1 MVVVDRVGVG
11 VGCSAKQ
18 PDESQTSMRGLGEN
32 PPAGVGW
39 GVMTTLA
46 RRQLSPSLLPAQKS
60 KLHGAFALVN
70 SHTGPLLVGA
80 ASMDNLSIAPGLV
93 GPRGTTSSHRL

>member
-1 MVVVDRVGVG
+1 MVGVG
-11 VGCSAKQ
+11 VGSAKQ
-18 PDESQTSMRGLGEN
+18 PDESQTSMSSLGEN

-60 KLHGAFALVN
+60 KLHGAFAN
-70 SHTGPLLVGA
+70 SHT
-80 ASMDNLSIAPGLV
+80 LSGFFCWRMRYFPDCAGCND
-93 GPRGTTSSHRL
+93 

>member
-1 MVVVDRVGVG
+1 M
-11 VGCSAKQ
+11 S
-18 PDESQTSMRGLGEN
+18 SLGEN

-60 KLHGAFALVN
+60 KLHGAFALALHARRGIRLRGRN
-70 SHTGPLLVGA
+70 RRRRLRETVGVGGGRGLA
-80 ASMDNLSIAPGLV
+80 EAGAYALQEREGEKVPPHRFFSAS
-93 GPRGTTSSHRL
+93 R

>member
-1 MVVVDRVGVG
+1 M
-11 VGCSAKQ
+11 S
-18 PDESQTSMRGLGEN
+18 SLGEN

-80 ASMDNLSIAPGLV
+80 ASMDNLSIAPGLF